1 MLSRM
6 CQEAVSVT
14 TMRIAIGGVPA
25 ILFVAG
31 GSSQRDRVIITAS
44 LGVSPHVA
52 MSIAVHLMTFSQ
64 RRDLADSDGVNSEG

>member
-14 TMRIAIGGVPA
+14 TMRITIGGVSA
-25 ILFVAG
+25 ALFVAG
-31 GSSQRDRVIITAS
+31 GSSQYGRIIITAS
-44 LGVSPHVA
+44 LGVSPYVA

-64 RRDLADSDGVNSEG
+64 RRVLADLDGVNSEG